1 MLELTGA
8 AVTFMIFCTTISA
21 LWSLFKWLCLRS
33 SYQFGKLIGGLLY
46 GVPKAIFNAFKY
58 AFVPLHSRIQKV
70 QTEETATN
78 NASDEYT
85 VTYDGATG
93 RDIVDLNQKRNERH
107 VLEGEFLE
115 NPVKRVNQKR

>member
-70 QTEETATN
+70 QTEETTTYHR
-78 NASDEYT
+78 DDHT
-85 VTYDGATG
+85 VTFDGSTG
-93 RDIVDLNQKRNERH
+93 RDIVDLNQKRQEKQ